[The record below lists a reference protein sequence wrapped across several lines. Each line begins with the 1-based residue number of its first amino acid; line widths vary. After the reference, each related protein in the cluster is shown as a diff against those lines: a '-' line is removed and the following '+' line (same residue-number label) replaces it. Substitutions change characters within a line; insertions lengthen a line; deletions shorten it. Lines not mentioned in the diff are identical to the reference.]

1 MAAKTATKTTAK
13 PKDQDKPAPRLADI
27 EGFDLLVPFD
37 KVKGSDQV
45 RLLSRVRD
53 LGLLDGSGNTGIAD
67 LDLDAVADLIDFV
80 GERYA
85 KDPAKFEEFTTG
97 KGGFSR
103 AMNLVVVYAGELGNV
118 EA

>member
-13 PKDQDKPAPRLADI
+13 PKDQDKPAPRLADV
-27 EGFDLLVPFD
+27 EGFDLLIPFD

-45 RLLSRVRD
+45 RLLGRVRD
-53 LGLLDGSGNTGIAD
+53 LGLLDVSGGMSIED

-85 KDPAKFEEFTTG
+85 KDPEEFAEFTTG

-103 AMNLVVVYAGELGNV
+103 AMSLVVVYAGELGNV

>member
-45 RLLSRVRD
+45 RLLSRVR
-53 LGLLDGSGNTGIAD
+53 GLKLLEGKVEIED

-80 GERYA
+80 GERYTT
-85 KDPAKFEEFTTG
+85 DPKAFEKFTAG
-97 KGGFSR
+97 PGGYAR
-103 AMNLVVVYAGELGNV
+103 AMNLVVVYAGELGNDG
-118 EA
+118 A